1 MMAKGLEVEIQ
12 DAELR
17 HYIEANLDRI
27 LQLFEPKHIIAFG
40 SRVNGTAREDSDID
54 LMVVSDAF
62 EGIPFLERAR
72 KFNEAVSWHLRV
84 DAWCLTVMEFERFRR
99 QVGVVAEA
107 CREGVWILRGEL
119 LPDEEVTGVMTI
131 EEQVQMWLRQGER
144 ELDRARRLF
153 AQDDFDGAAVFAQQ
167 VAEKFL
173 KALYIAR
180 FQTLP
185 PRTHD
190 LQCLAMALGAPAD
203 LAAIGKPL
211 TEDYFRARYPDLA
224 GAAPYEVFNANI
236 AQERI
241 QQAEQ
246 IRNWVRQQLG
256 QP

>member
-185 PRTHD
+185 PRTYD